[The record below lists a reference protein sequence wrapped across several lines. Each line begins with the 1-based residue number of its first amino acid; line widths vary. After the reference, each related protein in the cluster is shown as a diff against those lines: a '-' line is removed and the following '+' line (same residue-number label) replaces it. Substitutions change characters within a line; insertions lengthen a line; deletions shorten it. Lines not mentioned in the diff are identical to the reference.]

1 MSVQALKPG
10 YKGKVR
16 DDVSHFHGQ
25 TLLFVYWEDHLL
37 FCAPAALLV
46 NPDDSVA
53 DLIEVLKQALGYDP
67 VAAQLSLENIDWYRS
82 GDYASD
88 ERWPIDNEKTL
99 AENGLTHKT
108 LIRMR
113 TPSLRDVLNINA
125 G

>member
-1 MSVQALKPG
+1 MSVKALNPG
-10 YKGKVR
+10 YKGEVR
-16 DDVSHFHGQ
+16 DDVVHFHGQ

-46 NPDDSVA
+46 NPHDSVA
-53 DLIEVLKQALGYDP
+53 ALVEQLKQALAYDP
-67 VAAQLSLENIDWYRS
+67 VAAQLTVENIDWYRS

-88 ERWPIDNEKTL
+88 ERWPMDEQKTL

-113 TPSLRDVLNINA
+113 TPTLGDVLNIGIN
-125 G
+125 